1 MPINAFQVR
10 QETQEPGWWERNKD
24 WVVPAGAALV
34 GVAGTALGVREA
46 GKNRAFQERMSSTA
60 HQREVED
67 LKRAGINPMLSG
79 MQGASQPSG
88 AMADYGGLDRAVANA
103 LAVRQANATIE
114 LTHAQASQSAAQGR
128 LANTQ
133 AADISTTAPD
143 RYRVLAEQAAQG
155 ELSTSQIR
163 QLMPELIKQAK
174 AQVLQTQNAARQS
187 RALAVLAELDKAGRV
202 NIAKFEEEIGAMGP
216 FGRYILEILRA
227 VK

>member
-79 MQGASQPSG
+79 MGGASGPSG

-114 LTHAQASQSAAQGR
+114 LTHAQADQASASGALQTR
-128 LANTQ
+128 Q

-143 RYRVLAEQAAQG
+143 RYRVLAEQARQG
-155 ELSTSQIR
+155 ELTTAQMERI
-163 QLMPELIKQAK
+163 MPELIRQAK

-202 NIAKFEEEIGAMGP
+202 NIAKFEAEIGAMGP
-216 FGRYILEILRA
+216 AGRYLLEFLRA
-227 VK
+227 LK